1 MSAVPGADDEHTS
14 VMKTF
19 SLHSE
24 VWLPQPLEE
33 VFAFFSDARNLER
46 LTPPWLR
53 FEVLTPGAGPVRAGM
68 LIDYRLRLHGF
79 PIRWRSE
86 ITAWEPPH
94 RFVDEQRHG
103 PYRRWVHEH
112 TFETGKGGTLA
123 VDHVEYAVLGG
134 SWVNGLFVAPD
145 LRRVFAFRRKTLLEI
160 FGGADHR

>member
-1 MSAVPGADDEHTS
+1 M
-14 VMKTF
+14 MKTF
-19 SLHSE
+19 SLHNE

-33 VFAFFSDARNLER
+33 VFSFFSDARNLER

-53 FEVLTPGAGPVRAGM
+53 FEVLTPGAGSVRSGM

-112 TFETGKGGTLA
+112 TFEASKGGTLA
-123 VDHVEYAVLGG
+123 VDKCRVRGLGRVIGERSVRGAG
-134 SWVNGLFVAPD
+134 SEACFRFPPENLDRD
-145 LRRVFAFRRKTLLEI
+145 LQ
-160 FGGADHR
+160 